1 MTGDNSAGV
10 LIMAYRLMTASEA
23 YHRVLSKT
31 KASEA
36 LTEEE
41 KMLPVD
47 SLGLVM
53 IGHGEEFKDDSM
65 FGASRVAYSS
75 PLINCLMLA

>member
-1 MTGDNSAGV
+1 
-10 LIMAYRLMTASEA
+10 MTASEA
-23 YHRVLSKT
+23 YHHVLSKT
-31 KASEA
+31 KSSEA

-65 FGASRVAYSS
+65 FGASRVAHSS
-75 PLINCLMLA
+75 AAINCLMLACRECVD

>member
-1 MTGDNSAGV
+1 
-10 LIMAYRLMTASEA
+10 MTASEA
-23 YHRVLSKT
+23 YHHVLSKT
-31 KASEA
+31 KSSEA

-65 FGASRVAYSS
+65 FGASRVAHSS
-75 PLINCLMLA
+75 PASNCLMLASRECVD

>member
-1 MTGDNSAGV
+1 
-10 LIMAYRLMTASEA
+10 MAYRLMTASEA